1 MSAGGRVG
9 SIVSAVGL
17 ERYVETPS
25 RRRETL
31 LGIAFILPA
40 VLLIGAVIVYPIFYN
55 VYLSFTEVPL
65 NPDRAPEWVGL
76 RNYLSLLTSTQFWAS
91 FRTTIVFTV
100 GSTVLSTLVGLV
112 VALLFDREFRG
123 RRLARGLVLLPHV
136 TPIIAV
142 AFVWQFMLSPLW
154 GTIPNALA
162 EWGLYANQ
170 SGLLDQTATAL
181 PTVIVFSAWRNFPF
195 AFLLFVARLQAIP
208 ESMYEAA
215 RIDGAGPLA
224 QFKDITL
231 PELRGT
237 IAIVVLLRF
246 IWEFNAFAQ
255 VWLLTRQV
263 VTLPIYAYQTA
274 FGNFQQG
281 LGAAISLLLFL
292 IQVLFVIGFVVL
304 FGEDKV

>member
-1 MSAGGRVG
+1 MSVREVTASLFGEYTESPVD
-9 SIVSAVGL
+9 
-17 ERYVETPS
+17 
-25 RRRETL
+25 RREAL
-31 LGIAFILPA
+31 LGIVLILPA
-40 VLLIGAVIVYPIFYN
+40 VVLIGGVILYPIAYN
-55 VYLSFTEVPL
+55 VYLSFTTVPL

-76 RNYLSLLTSTQFWAS
+76 ANYVELLASRRFWSA
-91 FRTTIVFTV
+91 FTTTVTFTV
-100 GSTVLSTLVGLV
+100 GTTVLSTVVGLG

-123 RRLARGLVLLPHV
+123 RRFARGLVLLPHV

-154 GTIPNALA
+154 GTIPNVLA
-162 EWGLYANQ
+162 DWGLY
-170 SGLLDQTATAL
+170 STRVGLLERGSTAL
-181 PTVIVFSAWRNFPF
+181 PVVIVFAAWRNFPF

-215 RIDGAGPLA
+215 RIDGAGAIA

-231 PELRGT
+231 PELKGT

-246 IWEFNAFAQ
+246 IWEFNTFAE
-255 VWLLTRQV
+255 VWLLTRQIL
-263 VTLPIYAYQTA
+263 TLPIFAYQTA
-274 FGNFQQG
+274 FANFEQG

-292 IQVLFVIGFVVL
+292 VQALFVVGFVLL

>member
-1 MSAGGRVG
+1 MTSVREATTSVFD
-9 SIVSAVGL
+9 
-17 ERYVETPS
+17 RYAENPVE
-25 RRRETL
+25 RREAL
-31 LGIAFILPA
+31 LGVLLILPA
-40 VLLIGAVIVYPIFYN
+40 VVLIGAVILYPIAYN

-65 NPDRAPEWVGL
+65 NPNRAPQWVGL
-76 RNYLSLLTSTQFWAS
+76 GNYVELLTAARFWSA
-91 FRTTIVFTV
+91 FTTTLAFTV
-100 GSTVLSTLVGLV
+100 GSTVLSTVVGLA

-154 GTIPNALA
+154 GSIPNLLA
-162 EWGLYANQ
+162 EWGLYGTRV
-170 SGLLDQTATAL
+170 GLLEQSATAL
-181 PTVIVFSAWRNFPF
+181 PVVIVFSAWRNFPF

-215 RIDGAGPLA
+215 RIDGASALA

-231 PELRGT
+231 PELKGT

-246 IWEFNAFAQ
+246 IWEFNTFAE

-263 VTLPIYAYQTA
+263 LTLPIFAYQTA
-274 FGNFQQG
+274 FANFEQG

-292 IQVLFVIGFVVL
+292 VQALFVLGFVTL

>member
-1 MSAGGRVG
+1 MSVRTRLATVAGLSFR
-9 SIVSAVGL
+9 SPT
-17 ERYVETPS
+17 E
-25 RRRETL
+25 RREAL
-31 LGIAFILPA
+31 LGIALILPA
-40 VLLIGAVIVYPIFYN
+40 VVLIGTVILYPIAYN
-55 VYLSFTEVPL
+55 VYLSFTTVPL

-76 RNYLSLLTSTQFWAS
+76 ANYTDLLASGRFWSA
-91 FRTTIVFTV
+91 FVTTITFTV
-100 GSTVLSTLVGLV
+100 GATVLSTVVGLG

-154 GTIPNALA
+154 GTIPNLLA
-162 EWGLYANQ
+162 EWGLY
-170 SGLLDQTATAL
+170 STRVGLLDRSATAL
-181 PTVIVFSAWRNFPF
+181 PTVVVFAAWRNFPF

-215 RIDGAGPLA
+215 RIDGAGALA

-231 PELRGT
+231 PELKGT

-246 IWEFNAFAQ
+246 IWEFNTFAE
-255 VWLLTRQV
+255 VWLLTQQV
-263 VTLPIYAYQTA
+263 LTLPIFAYQTA
-274 FGNFQQG
+274 FANFEQG
-281 LGAAISLLLFL
+281 LGAAISLLLFV
-292 IQVLFVIGFVVL
+292 IQALFVVGFVVL

>member
-1 MSAGGRVG
+1 MSVGGRLVTLTG
-9 SIVSAVGL
+9 ID
-17 ERYVETPS
+17 RYFESPAE
-25 RRRETL
+25 RRETL
-31 LGIAFILPA
+31 LGIALILPSV
-40 VLLIGAVIVYPIFYN
+40 VLISGVILYPIVYN
-55 VYLSFTEVPL
+55 VYLSFTTVPL
-65 NPDRAPEWVGL
+65 NPNVAPTWVGL
-76 RNYLSLLTSTQFWAS
+76 SNYVDLVTSPRFWQA
-91 FRTTIVFTV
+91 FRTTLVFTV
-100 GSTVLSTLVGLV
+100 GSTVLSTLVGLG

-154 GTIPNALA
+154 GAIPNVLA
-162 EWGLYANQ
+162 EWGLYGTDA
-170 SGLLDQTATAL
+170 GLLSRSSTAL

-215 RIDGAGPLA
+215 RIDGAGAVA

-231 PELRGT
+231 PELKGT

-255 VWLLTRQV
+255 VWLLTKQV
-263 VTLPIYAYQTA
+263 LTLPIFAYQTA
-274 FGNFQQG
+274 FANFEQG
-281 LGAAISLLLFL
+281 LGAAVSLLLFVV
-292 IQVLFVIGFVVL
+292 QAMFVVGFVAL

>member
-1 MSAGGRVG
+1 MSVG
-9 SIVSAVGL
+9 TRLAAATGL
-17 ERYVETPS
+17 DGYFESPA

-31 LGIAFILPA
+31 LGIGLILPA
-40 VLLIGAVIVYPIFYN
+40 VLLISAVILYPIAYN
-55 VYLSFTEVPL
+55 LYLSFTNVPL
-65 NPDRAPEWVGL
+65 NPDRAPVWVGL
-76 RNYLSLLTSTQFWAS
+76 ENYLGLLRSSRFWSA
-91 FRTTIVFTV
+91 FWTTLVFTV
-100 GSTVLSTLVGLV
+100 GSTVVSTLAGLA
-112 VALLFDREFRG
+112 VAILFNREFRG

-154 GTIPNALA
+154 GAIPNMLA
-162 EWGLYANQ
+162 DFGLYTSNT
-170 SGLLDQTATAL
+170 GLLDQSSTAL
-181 PTVIVFSAWRNFPF
+181 PMVIIFSAWRNFPF

-215 RIDGAGPLA
+215 RIDGASGLA

-231 PELRGT
+231 PELKGT

-263 VTLPIYAYQTA
+263 LTLPIFAYQTA
-274 FGNFQQG
+274 FANFEQG
-281 LGAAISLLLFL
+281 TGAAISLLLFV
-292 IQVLFVIGFVVL
+292 IQAMFVIGFVVL

>member
-1 MSAGGRVG
+1 MMSVREAT
-9 SIVSAVGL
+9 SSAFD
-17 ERYVETPS
+17 RYAENPVE
-25 RRRETL
+25 RREAVLGVL
-31 LGIAFILPA
+31 LILPA
-40 VLLIGAVIVYPIFYN
+40 VVLIGAVILYPIAYN

-65 NPDRAPEWVGL
+65 NPNQAPQWVGL
-76 RNYLSLLTSTQFWAS
+76 GNYVELLTAGRFWSA
-91 FRTTIVFTV
+91 FTTTVAFTV
-100 GSTVLSTLVGLV
+100 GSTVLSTLVGLA

-154 GTIPNALA
+154 GSIPNLLA
-162 EWGLYANQ
+162 EWGLYGTRV
-170 SGLLDQTATAL
+170 GLLEQSATAL
-181 PTVIVFSAWRNFPF
+181 PVVIVFSAWRNFPF

-215 RIDGAGPLA
+215 RIDGAGALA

-231 PELRGT
+231 PELKGT

-246 IWEFNAFAQ
+246 IWEFNTFAE
-255 VWLLTRQV
+255 VWLLTRQIL
-263 VTLPIYAYQTA
+263 TLPIFAYQTA
-274 FGNFQQG
+274 FANFEQG

-292 IQVLFVIGFVVL
+292 VQALFVLGFVTL

>member
-1 MSAGGRVG
+1 MTSVREATTSVFD
-9 SIVSAVGL
+9 
-17 ERYVETPS
+17 RYADNPVE
-25 RRRETL
+25 RREAVLGVL
-31 LGIAFILPA
+31 LILPA
-40 VLLIGAVIVYPIFYN
+40 VVLIGAVILYPIAYN

-65 NPDRAPEWVGL
+65 NPNRAPQWVGL
-76 RNYLSLLTSTQFWAS
+76 GNYVELLTAARFWSA
-91 FRTTIVFTV
+91 FTTTLAFTV
-100 GSTVLSTLVGLV
+100 GSTVLSTVVGLA

-154 GTIPNALA
+154 GSIPSLLA
-162 EWGLYANQ
+162 EWGLYGTRV
-170 SGLLDQTATAL
+170 GLLEQSATAL
-181 PTVIVFSAWRNFPF
+181 PVVIVFSAWRNFPF

-215 RIDGAGPLA
+215 RIDGAGALA

-231 PELRGT
+231 PELKGT

-246 IWEFNAFAQ
+246 IWEFNTFAE

-263 VTLPIYAYQTA
+263 LTLPIFAYQTA
-274 FGNFQQG
+274 FANFEQG

-292 IQVLFVIGFVVL
+292 VQALFVLGFVTL

>member
-1 MSAGGRVG
+1 MSVG
-9 SIVSAVGL
+9 SRLTAATGID
-17 ERYVETPS
+17 RYFESPAQ
-25 RRRETL
+25 RREAL
-31 LGIAFILPA
+31 LGIALILPS
-40 VLLIGAVIVYPIFYN
+40 VLLISAVILYPILYN
-55 VYLSFTEVPL
+55 VYLSFTTVPL
-65 NPDRAPEWVGL
+65 NPNQAPTWVGL
-76 RNYLSLLTSTQFWAS
+76 QNYLELVTSQRFWGA
-91 FRTTIVFTV
+91 FRTTMVFTV
-100 GSTVLSTLVGLV
+100 GSTVFSTLAGLA

-154 GTIPNALA
+154 GAIPNMLA
-162 EWGLYANQ
+162 EWGLYSSQ
-170 SGLLDQTATAL
+170 TGLLDQRSTAL
-181 PTVIVFSAWRNFPF
+181 PTVVAFGAWRNFPF

-215 RIDGAGPLA
+215 RIDGAGAVA

-231 PELRGT
+231 PELKGT

-263 VTLPIYAYQTA
+263 VTLPIFAYQTA
-274 FGNFQQG
+274 FANFEQG
-281 LGAAISLLLFL
+281 LGAAISLLLFI
-292 IQVLFVIGFVVL
+292 IQALFVVGFITL
-304 FGEDKV
+304 FGEEQL

>member
-1 MSAGGRVG
+1 MSVAR
-9 SIVSAVGL
+9 IVSATGL
-17 ERYVETPS
+17 DERFESPTE
-25 RRRETL
+25 RREAL
-31 LGIAFILPA
+31 LGLLLILPA
-40 VLLIGAVIVYPIFYN
+40 VVLIGAVILYPIGYN
-55 VYLSFTEVPL
+55 IYLSFTEVPL

-76 RNYLSLLTSTQFWAS
+76 SNYLSLLSSGQFWSA
-91 FRTTIVFTV
+91 FVTTFTFTV
-100 GSTVLSTLVGLV
+100 GATVVSTVAGLA

-154 GTIPNALA
+154 GTIPNMLA
-162 EWGLYANQ
+162 DWGLYSTNV
-170 SGLLDQTATAL
+170 GLLDRSATAL
-181 PTVIVFSAWRNFPF
+181 PVVIIFAAWRNFPF

-215 RIDGAGPLA
+215 RIDGAGAIA

-246 IWEFNAFAQ
+246 IWEFNTFAE
-255 VWLLTRQV
+255 VWLLTQQV
-263 VTLPIYAYQTA
+263 LTLPIFAYQTA
-274 FGNFQQG
+274 FANFEQG
-281 LGAAISLLLFL
+281 LGAAVSLLLFI
-292 IQVLFVIGFVVL
+292 IQALFVVGFVAL
-304 FGEDKV
+304 FGEENL

>member
-1 MSAGGRVG
+1 MTSVREATTSVFD
-9 SIVSAVGL
+9 
-17 ERYVETPS
+17 RYAENPVE
-25 RRRETL
+25 RREAVLGVL
-31 LGIAFILPA
+31 LILPA
-40 VLLIGAVIVYPIFYN
+40 VVLIGAVILYPIAYN

-65 NPDRAPEWVGL
+65 NPNRAPQWVGL
-76 RNYLSLLTSTQFWAS
+76 GNYVELLTAARFWSA
-91 FRTTIVFTV
+91 FTTTVAFTV
-100 GSTVLSTLVGLV
+100 GSTVLSTVVGLA

-154 GTIPNALA
+154 GSIPNLLA
-162 EWGLYANQ
+162 EWGLYGTRV
-170 SGLLDQTATAL
+170 GLLEQSATAL
-181 PTVIVFSAWRNFPF
+181 PVVVVFSAWRNFPF

-215 RIDGAGPLA
+215 RIDGAGALA

-231 PELRGT
+231 PELKGT

-246 IWEFNAFAQ
+246 IWEFNTFAE

-263 VTLPIYAYQTA
+263 LTLPIFAYQTA
-274 FGNFQQG
+274 FANFEQG

-292 IQVLFVIGFVVL
+292 VQALFVLGFVTL

>member
-1 MSAGGRVG
+1 MSVGGRL
-9 SIVSAVGL
+9 ATATGL
-17 ERYVETPS
+17 DRYVESPAQ
-25 RRRETL
+25 RRETL
-31 LGIAFILPA
+31 LGIALILPS
-40 VLLIGAVIVYPIFYN
+40 VLLIGGVILYPIVYN
-55 VYLSFTEVPL
+55 VYLSFTTVPL
-65 NPDRAPEWVGL
+65 NPNQAPTWVGL
-76 RNYLSLLTSTQFWAS
+76 SNYADLVTSPRFWQA

-100 GSTVLSTLVGLV
+100 GSTVLSTLVGLG

-154 GTIPNALA
+154 GAIPNLLA
-162 EWGLYANQ
+162 GWGLYGTEA
-170 SGLLDQTATAL
+170 SLLSRSSTAL

-215 RIDGAGPLA
+215 RIDGAGAVA

-231 PELRGT
+231 PELKGT

-255 VWLLTRQV
+255 VWLLTKQV
-263 VTLPIYAYQTA
+263 LTLPIFAYQTA
-274 FGNFQQG
+274 FANFEQG
-281 LGAAISLLLFL
+281 LGAAISLLLFV
-292 IQVLFVIGFVVL
+292 IQAMFVVGFVTL

>member
-1 MSAGGRVG
+1 MSVGGRLVT
-9 SIVSAVGL
+9 VAGL
-17 ERYVETPS
+17 DRYVESPAQ
-25 RRRETL
+25 RRETL
-31 LGIAFILPA
+31 LGIALILPS
-40 VLLIGAVIVYPIFYN
+40 VLLISAVVLYPIVYN
-55 VYLSFTEVPL
+55 VYLSFTTVPL
-65 NPDRAPEWVGL
+65 NPNVAPTWVGIS
-76 RNYLSLLTSTQFWAS
+76 NYVDLVTSPRFWQA

-100 GSTVLSTLVGLV
+100 GSTVLSTLVGLG

-154 GTIPNALA
+154 GAIPNVLA
-162 EWGLYANQ
+162 EWGLYGAEA
-170 SGLLDQTATAL
+170 GLLSRRSTAL

-215 RIDGAGPLA
+215 RIDGAGAVA

-231 PELRGT
+231 PELKGT
-237 IAIVVLLRF
+237 VAIVVLLRF

-255 VWLLTRQV
+255 VWLLTKQV
-263 VTLPIYAYQTA
+263 LTLPIFAYQTA
-274 FGNFQQG
+274 FANFEQG
-281 LGAAISLLLFL
+281 LGAAISLLLFVV
-292 IQVLFVIGFVVL
+292 QAMFVVGFVTL

>member
-1 MSAGGRVG
+1 MSVRTRLATVAGLSFR
-9 SIVSAVGL
+9 SPT
-17 ERYVETPS
+17 E
-25 RRRETL
+25 RREAL
-31 LGIAFILPA
+31 LGIALILPA
-40 VLLIGAVIVYPIFYN
+40 VVLIGTVILYPIAYN
-55 VYLSFTEVPL
+55 VYLSFTTVPL

-76 RNYLSLLTSTQFWAS
+76 ANYTDLLASGRFWSA
-91 FRTTIVFTV
+91 FVTTITFTV
-100 GSTVLSTLVGLV
+100 GATVLSTVVGLG

-154 GTIPNALA
+154 GTIPNLLA
-162 EWGLYANQ
+162 EWGLY
-170 SGLLDQTATAL
+170 STRVGLLDRSATAL
-181 PTVIVFSAWRNFPF
+181 PTVVVFAAWRNFPF

-215 RIDGAGPLA
+215 RIDGAGAVA

-231 PELRGT
+231 PELKGT

-246 IWEFNAFAQ
+246 IWEFNTFAE
-255 VWLLTRQV
+255 VWLLTQQV
-263 VTLPIYAYQTA
+263 LTLPIFAYQTA
-274 FGNFQQG
+274 FANFEQG
-281 LGAAISLLLFL
+281 LGAAISLLLFV
-292 IQVLFVIGFVVL
+292 IQALFVVGFVVL